1 MRSSDAAETFGHA
14 ARNASNQ
21 DNEEDV
27 LVLLV
32 LFASEA
38 VGAEEKTDA
47 NAGRTDCAA
56 LLAPSEV
63 EVNSIVT
70 CVHGALNACNC
81 RLANDDEF

>member
-27 LVLLV
+27 LV

-81 RLANDDEF
+81 RLANDDAF